1 VQQDKTDQTTT
12 SSKTECKGQ
21 ALLFPELIGRSVR
34 VDFAGGYVSSDG
46 GALLLGRL
54 DRSYGYLQRFSQ
66 HFVDYRNQELIEHSV
81 LELLRQRIYGIA
93 LGYEDLNDHDQ
104 LRQDPLLA
112 AVCGKSD
119 VLGQRRHKRQD
130 EGKGLAGKSTLNRM
144 ELTGADASRA
154 ERYKKILALEEAI
167 ADYFIQEWVRSLP
180 GATEQVILDLDAT
193 NDPLHGQQEGRFFQ
207 GLYQEYCYLPL
218 YIFCGHWPIVAKLRS
233 SQSQA
238 SAGALEEVQKI
249 FIALRK
255 KFPRVRII
263 LRADSGFCRSAIME
277 WCEQKKVSYVF
288 GLARNKVLQRR
299 IKSAMRQAKAL
310 AQQRPEQSA
319 RVFVE
324 FDYAAGSWSKQ
335 KRRVIAKAQWTEG
348 EPNPRFIIT
357 NLALSQYRPT
367 ALYEELYCAR
377 GEMEN
382 RIKEQQLDLFA
393 ERTSTHWM
401 RSNQLRLWFSTLAYL
416 LLNQMRTVALMGTE
430 LAHACCGTIRL
441 RLLKIGAVIKVSFRR
456 VCVSLSSAFPL
467 TKLFRQ
473 LCARLAIL
481 PPAAG

>member
-1 VQQDKTDQTTT
+1 MQQDKTDQATT
-12 SSKTECKGQ
+12 SSKTECKEQ
-21 ALLFPELIGRSVR
+21 AILFPELIQRSVR
-34 VDFAGGYVSSDG
+34 VDFEGGHVSSDG

-54 DRSYGYLQRFSQ
+54 DRSHGYLQRFSQ

-81 LELLRQRIYGIA
+81 LELLRQRVYGIA

-112 AVCGKSD
+112 AVCGKCD
-119 VLGQRRHKRQD
+119 VLGQRRRKRQD
-130 EGKGLAGKSTLNRM
+130 EGQGLAGKSTLNRM
-144 ELTGADASRA
+144 ELTRADASPA
-154 ERYKKILALEEAI
+154 ERYKKILALEESI

-180 GATEQVILDLDAT
+180 GATKQVILDLDAT

-207 GLYQEYCYLPL
+207 GLYREYCYLPL

-249 FIALRK
+249 FTALRE
-255 KFPRVRII
+255 KFPQVEII
-263 LRADSGFCRSAIME
+263 LRADSGFCRPAIME
-277 WCEQKKVSYVF
+277 WCEQKKVCYVF
-288 GLARNKVLQRR
+288 ALARNKVLQRR

-310 AQQRPEQSA
+310 AQQQPDQSA

-324 FDYAAGSWSKQ
+324 FDYSAGSWNKQ
-335 KRRVIAKAQWTEG
+335 KRRVIAKAQWTQG

-357 NLALSQYRPT
+357 NLALTQYQPP

-393 ERTSTHWM
+393 DRTSTHWM

-416 LLNQMRTVALMGTE
+416 LLNQLRTLTLVGTE

-441 RLLKIGAVIKVSFRR
+441 RLLKIGAVIKVSLRR
-456 VCVSLSSAFPL
+456 VCISLSSGFPL
-467 TKLFRQ
+467 AKLFGQ
-473 LCARLAIL
+473 LCARLAML
-481 PPAAG
+481 PAG